1 MEPTKSDCF
10 VGLWV
15 LIFFAGQNKW
25 HLLPSMR
32 IYVHCGLLTGHLGHS
47 LWEKQSHNNTNID
60 PHFNLFYLL
69 RVSLW
74 HTRDLCEKNTNESHK
89 FRRNMPGAGPVFPF
103 APFALF
109 PAYIFPFSNYLS
121 QIDVGHRVSNV
132 SNRRIWPRPK
142 DIRQSNQRQVREPT
156 FQLN

>member
-1 MEPTKSDCF
+1 MAFTAIYAYLGSVWF
-10 VGLWV
+10 VDGS
-15 LIFFAGQNKW
+15 FGS
-25 HLLPSMR
+25 LP
-32 IYVHCGLLTGHLGHS
+32 LG
-47 LWEKQSHNNTNID
+47 KTSHNNTHID

-74 HTRDLCEKNTNESHK
+74 RIRDLCEKNTNESHK
-89 FRRNMPGAGPVFPF
+89 YPHNMAGAGPFPF
-103 APFALF
+103 SLH
-109 PAYIFPFSNYLS
+109 PFSNYFL

-132 SNRRIWPRPK
+132 SNRRIRSWRPGPGPK

>member
-1 MEPTKSDCF
+1 MYF
-10 VGLWV
+10 G
-15 LIFFAGQNKW
+15 FFAGQINGIYCYLCVFRFSVVCWRVIWVTPFRKNKPQQ
-25 HLLPSMR
+25 HT
-32 IYVHCGLLTGHLGHS
+32 H
-47 LWEKQSHNNTNID
+47 ID

-74 HTRDLCEKNTNESHK
+74 RIRDLCEKNTNESHK
-89 FRRNMPGAGPVFPF
+89 YPHNMAGAGP
-103 APFALF
+103 
-109 PAYIFPFSNYLS
+109 FPFSLHTFSNYFL

-132 SNRRIWPRPK
+132 SNRRIRSWRPGPGPK